1 MTSRFPSRLD
11 ENISSDTPVRL
22 VNQIVDELDVSP
34 LLSTYKGGVVL
45 RIILA
50 CFWVLLFAYL
60 TMCTLAVR

>member
-1 MTSRFPSRLD
+1 MNSRFPSRLD
-11 ENISSDTPVRL
+11 ENISSDTPVSL

-45 RIILA
+45 RIIHA